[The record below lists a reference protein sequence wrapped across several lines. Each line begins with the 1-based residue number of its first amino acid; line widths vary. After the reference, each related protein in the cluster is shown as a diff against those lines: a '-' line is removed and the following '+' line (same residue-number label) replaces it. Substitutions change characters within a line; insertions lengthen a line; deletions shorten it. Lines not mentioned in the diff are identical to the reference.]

1 MEGLIGSLVKKLLT
15 LVADPKSSWN
25 GLRWVGVVLADEV
38 ALELKFDNLQKII
51 GRVVKLLWVLQIFW
65 KIYDLSFASTE
76 TKNQN

>member
-1 MEGLIGSLVKKLLT
+1 MAGLIGSLVKKLLT

-76 TKNQN
+76 TKN